1 MTLDA
6 KPIVHIMGLGS
17 MGAILA
23 VDLVRFSECSV
34 IPLLKSK
41 SRLEQFQNGCQSTVG
56 VRKLFLENSPL
67 FEKKLELASS
77 GETFK
82 PSHIKNLVVTT
93 KTYQTKDSLKPYLP
107 YIDNNTNL
115 ILIQNG
121 LGVLEVL
128 RNEVFTDVDK
138 RPNLFQG
145 VISHGCFQDKDHL
158 FRFNHAGSADLKIAR
173 LPWDPEDI
181 VQSVHSLNVDMQ
193 ENDLIRLLTGE
204 PFSKKF
210 GVKFMTY
217 QELLLGQLYKFLV
230 NCCMN
235 SVTAT
240 LDCIN
245 GEMTGHCEGVF
256 ELIIRESL
264 EVLKVAY
271 KPFFEYEKG
280 YSNKPN
286 YPELKINSILNAEK
300 MVKDVEY
307 IGCGVNGKNS
317 SSMRQD
323 TLYLRDTE
331 IDYINGYVVSL
342 GEKYNVDTKA
352 NKMIKELVNL
362 RLFVN
367 RSRGTETVK

>member
-6 KPIVHIMGLGS
+6 KPLVHIVGLGS

-23 VDLVRFSECSV
+23 VDLLRFADCSIV
-34 IPLLKSK
+34 PLFRSK
-41 SRLEQFQNGCQSTVG
+41 NRLEQFQNETQNTVS
-56 VRKLFLENSPL
+56 VRKLYLENSPL
-67 FEKKLELASS
+67 FEKKLQLSS
-77 GETFK
+77 SPETFK
-82 PSHIKNLVVTT
+82 PTHIKNIVITT

-128 RNEVFTDVDK
+128 RSEVFTDINK

-145 VISHGCFQDKDHL
+145 VISHGCFQDKDHP
-158 FRFNHAGSADLKIAR
+158 FRFNHAGAADLKIAR
-173 LPWDPEDI
+173 LPWDPEDM
-181 VQSVHSLNVDMQ
+181 VQSLDSLRVDTQ
-193 ENDLIRLLTGE
+193 ENELVRLLTGN
-204 PFSKKF
+204 PFAKEF

-230 NCCMN
+230 NACMN

-240 LDCIN
+240 LDCVN
-245 GEMTGHCEGVF
+245 GEMAGHCSSVF
-256 ELIIRESL
+256 ELIVKESL
-264 EVLKVAY
+264 QVLRAAY
-271 KPFFEYEKG
+271 EPFFRYEKD
-280 YSNKPN
+280 YSNKKD
-286 YPELKINSILNAEK
+286 YPELAINSVLDAEK

-307 IGCGVNGKNS
+307 IGCVVNSKNS

-331 IDYINGYVVSL
+331 IDYINGYVVRL
-342 GEKYNVDTKA
+342 GEKYNIDTNA
-352 NKMIKELVNL
+352 NRMIKELVNL
-362 RLFVN
+362 RLHLN
-367 RSRGTETVK
+367 RSRAAVAAK

>member
-6 KPIVHIMGLGS
+6 KPLVHIVGLGS

-23 VDLVRFSECSV
+23 VDLLRFADCSV
-34 IPLLKSK
+34 VPLFRSRK
-41 SRLEQFQNGCQSTVG
+41 RLEQFQNETQSTVG
-56 VRKLFLENSPL
+56 VRKLYLENSPL
-67 FEKKLELASS
+67 LEKKLPLASS
-77 GETFK
+77 PETFS
-82 PSHIKNLVVTT
+82 PAHIKNLVITT

-128 RNEVFTDVDK
+128 RNEVFTDIAK

-145 VISHGCFQDKDHL
+145 VISHGCFQDKDHS
-158 FRFNHAGSADLKIAR
+158 FRYNHAGAADLKIAR
-173 LPWDPEDI
+173 LPWDPEEM
-181 VQSVHSLNVDMQ
+181 VQSVDSVNTDMQ
-193 ENDLIRLLTGE
+193 ENELVRLLTCN
-204 PFSKKF
+204 PFAKEF

-230 NCCMN
+230 NTCIN
-235 SVTAT
+235 SVTAI
-240 LDCIN
+240 LDCGN
-245 GEMTGHCEGVF
+245 GEMTGHCSSVF
-256 ELIIRESL
+256 ELIIEEGL
-264 EVLKVAY
+264 QVLRAAY
-271 KPFFEYEKG
+271 EPLFRYEKN
-280 YSNKPN
+280 YSDKPN
-286 YPELKINSILNAEK
+286 YPQLAINSVLNTEK

-307 IGCGVNGKNS
+307 IGCVVNGKNS

-342 GEKYNVDTKA
+342 GEKYNIDTNA
-352 NKMIKELVNL
+352 SRMIKELVNL
-362 RLFVN
+362 RLHLN
-367 RSRGTETVK
+367 RSRAAVANE